1 MCVIGT
7 WIFKVELLSLDE
19 LEKKS
24 LKERAAKGGI
34 LGGVTITLTG
44 TNSSQWPPGTQL
56 KGTWPAATE
65 SSASTDE
72 EATEARESRES
83 ESSQLNAKA
92 VKISNSHAQA
102 LIDAE
107 SKRSVALT
115 ERLLD
120 ARAAIARRAGQPV
133 HVERR
138 REEEEEANMALRELL
153 ADLRDSFSKRSDEQ
167 KQSDEGAEAHVHVV
181 SKRDTRSA
189 SSALR
194 GRAYSRT

>member
-1 MCVIGT
+1 MFVIGI

-24 LKERAAKGGI
+24 LKERAAKGGL
-34 LGGVTITLTG
+34 LGGVQITLTG

-56 KGTWPAATE
+56 KGTRPAAAE
-65 SSASTDE
+65 SSASADE
-72 EATEARESRES
+72 EATAASRDSRES

-138 REEEEEANMALRELL
+138 REEEAEADLALRELL
-153 ADLRDSFSKRSDEQ
+153 ADLRDSASKRADEQ
-167 KQSDEGAEAHVHVV
+167 NDETANAHVI

-194 GRAYSRT
+194 ERASSRT